1 VGTPLA
7 VGESLLLIRLI
18 YPSVKSPGPCGRGFL
33 RVRSVELDPP
43 VSSIPA
49 EKCAIDRKP
58 ETIFV
63 LVTWSDVNSLKR
75 NAKRNRHEQPNH
87 QRQRTNRSQ
96 DVSIDL

>member
-7 VGESLLLIRLI
+7 AGESLLLIYQIRASKAPAPAVGAFFEFDWWNSIRRFHQFQLI
-18 YPSVKSPGPCGRGFL
+18 KR
-33 RVRSVELDPP
+33 
-43 VSSIPA
+43 
-49 EKCAIDRKP
+49 AIDRKP

-63 LVTWSDVNSLKR
+63 LGTWSEVSSKW

-87 QRQRTNRSQ
+87 PRQRTNRSQ